1 MTTLDRVPS
10 TRRFAT
16 YALAALVSLASVA
29 VEARP
34 GGGSGAGSRGSR
46 TYSAPAPTAT
56 APSMAQ
62 PIQRSATQPGP
73 SAPMAGAA
81 AAPSRPRFGMGTGFM
96 AGLLGAGLLGA
107 LMGHGFFGGLGGL
120 TSMLGFLLQV
130 GLVVGLV
137 MLALRFFRRRS
148 EPALAGAGAPY
159 ARQGLDP
166 RTDPR
171 VNAAPAGGSAAR
183 PRQRDEVG
191 VTPADFDAFERGL
204 QSVQA
209 AFGAEDV
216 AALRRLATPEMA
228 GYFADEIAQNQ
239 ARGVVNRISDVTL
252 RQGDLSEAWRE
263 GPVDYATLAM
273 RFGLRD
279 ETLERASGRVV
290 KTGEP
295 EALELW
301 TFRREAGG
309 AWILSAIQQG
319 R

>member
-1 MTTLDRVPS
+1 MTS

-16 YALAALVSLASVA
+16 YALAALVTMASVA

-34 GGGSGAGSRGSR
+34 GGGSGGMGSRGSR

-56 APSMAQ
+56 APAAPA
-62 PIQRSATQPGP
+62 PIQRSMTQPGP

-81 AAPSRPRFGMGTGFM
+81 ASASRPRFGMGTGFM

-120 TSMLGFLLQV
+120 ASMLGFLIQA

-166 RTDPR
+166 RQDPR
-171 VNAAPAGGSAAR
+171 TNFGGAPAGGGQAR

-191 VTPADFDAFERGL
+191 VKPADFEAFERGL
-204 QSVQA
+204 QAVQA
-209 AFGAEDV
+209 AFSAEDV
-216 AALRRLATPEMA
+216 AALRRVATPEMA

-239 ARGVVNRISDVTL
+239 GRGVVNRISDVTL

-263 GPVDYATLAM
+263 GPVDYATVAM
-273 RFGLRD
+273 RFTLRD
-279 ETLERASGRVV
+279 ETVERAGGRIVR
-290 KTGEP
+290 TGEP

-309 AWILSAIQQG
+309 PWIVSAIQQG